1 MQDDNPISFFLLDVI
16 GVLVSGCTVL
26 CFWTFRIMIVF
37 SFYIITSCLIYFKH
51 LSLFFFFCFVL
62 LYSTHVSKRHHTS
75 ASSLAYIPAA
85 MHQPRLMHCNIAIN
99 SVSHGHFSCSVEDK
113 QTSNKNTIHSMLS
126 SLCPDQNNS
135 IVLKKAW
142 TISTKTWRRLRKI

>member
-1 MQDDNPISFFLLDVI
+1 MQDNNPISFFLLDII
-16 GVLVSGCTVL
+16 GVLVRGCTVL
-26 CFWTFRIMIVF
+26 CFWTLRIMSVF
-37 SFYIITSCLIYFKH
+37 PFYINTSCLIYFKH
-51 LSLFFFFCFVL
+51 LSLFCFVL
-62 LYSTHVSKRHHTS
+62 LYSTHVSKRHLTS
-75 ASSLAYIPAA
+75 ASVLAYIRAA
-85 MHQPRLMHCNIAIN
+85 MHQLRLMHCYIAFN
-99 SVSHGHFSCSVEDK
+99 SVSHDHFSCSVEDK